1 MNKTKTMRI
10 GKYISN
16 KTSKYATVK
25 FQEVAKFKYLG
36 VVIVYAAKRA
46 KGAVD
51 YIIRTSLYKK
61 FLLNSLTF
69 AENYVTYQRRI
80 MDF

>member
-1 MNKTKTMRI
+1 MNKTKTMKI

-16 KTSKYATVK
+16 KNSKYATVK

-51 YIIRTSLYKK
+51 YIIRTSL
-61 FLLNSLTF
+61 NSLKF

-80 MDF
+80 MDC